1 MVLLVLLAC
10 ADTSLPPESPPD
22 RPAPADPTE
31 TPATPTSGL
40 TLSRPDIVFN
50 LVAGAGADDTAAI
63 SVTGSMDALAGLSVE
78 THYAAAGEAAWL
90 AVELDRSAK
99 PITLRV
105 RTRARSLQA
114 GTHAATVRLT
124 APNTAPDSLT
134 ITARVMTGTAIG
146 LNAARICFT
155 TKFNDGSL
163 PR

>member
-99 PITLRV
+99 PMHPSG
-105 RTRARSLQA
+105 AYP
-114 GTHAATVRLT
+114 GTVTSGWHACR
-124 APNTAPDSLT
+124 D
-134 ITARVMTGTAIG
+134 G
-146 LNAARICFT
+146 AAHCPEHCT
-155 TKFNDGSL
+155 
-163 PR
+163 